1 MLDTFNLWLSRELV
15 SSCNLYTNFSTI
27 LSNVKKTESERGM
40 SVSGKLGNITV
51 ILREEGINVTGSLA
65 KYYLGD
71 NLQTLQRVDIGLGF
85 EMLSDELSLP
95 IREGKLSRI
104 DFAGNMIMKHPPI
117 TYFPYLNQSRYFE
130 RNGTN
135 SHSLYYK
142 NPNKTMVF
150 YDKVKECKDKKLV
163 LPNHLKDE
171 NVMRYEYRLIKRLP
185 KLLNMAEVK
194 AKDLCNEEVYI
205 SIIDKYVS
213 EYDSIMKVNP
223 YEEINVDNIEKPS
236 DFMYALQALAV
247 SEIGETKLFEMVEMM
262 REKGVFKQKE
272 YYSRL
277 KKDIRKAS
285 EKANKHKSTNEQVA
299 ELTTKIHS
307 LREYYR

>member
-1 MLDTFNLWLSRELV
+1 
-15 SSCNLYTNFSTI
+15 
-27 LSNVKKTESERGM
+27 
-40 SVSGKLGNITV
+40 
-51 ILREEGINVTGSLA
+51 
-65 KYYLGD
+65 
-71 NLQTLQRVDIGLGF
+71 
-85 EMLSDELSLP
+85 
-95 IREGKLSRI
+95 
-104 DFAGNMIMKHPPI
+104 
-117 TYFPYLNQSRYFE
+117 
-130 RNGTN
+130 
-135 SHSLYYK
+135 
-142 NPNKTMVF
+142 
-150 YDKVKECKDKKLV
+150 
-163 LPNHLKDE
+163 
-171 NVMRYEYRLIKRLP
+171 
-185 KLLNMAEVK
+185 
-194 AKDLCNEEVYI
+194 
-205 SIIDKYVS
+205 
-213 EYDSIMKVNP
+213 MKVNP